1 MITDTDLDALLAAPL
16 PEADAGAFS
25 VELME
30 RIAEHEARP
39 ARIAAWIM
47 AGLLALVTAI
57 ALILLAPLIQLS
69 AAIAAAFVAMM
80 LLLSFTVFRSAR
92 A

>member
-1 MITDTDLDALLAAPL
+1 MITDTEFDTLLAAPL

-47 AGLLALVTAI
+47 AGLFALVTAI
-57 ALILLAPLIQLS
+57 ALLLLAPLMQLS
-69 AAIAAAFVAMM
+69 AVIAAAFAAMM
-80 LLLSFTVFRSAR
+80 LLLSFTVFRSAQV
-92 A
+92 